1 MSDNEL
7 KKAIIIALV
16 NAPALALREL
26 EKKLSPP
33 DALRVRNIAH
43 ALGVGQKKE

>member
-1 MSDNEL
+1 MTDNEL
-7 KKAIIIALV
+7 KKAIITALS

-26 EKKLSPP
+26 EKKLPPP